1 MKLSFRNRIAWFS
14 AFAAALTIG
23 LVFLALYGVVF
34 WTAYRHLDSDIIQ
47 EKREVMRSIQW
58 KNDSLHIGDM
68 KEWEEEEHRE
78 IEVNPTFLQLV
89 DLDGGVLFRSA
100 NLQLDTLHHQPF
112 HLSNQYVN
120 SLIGVKRIRQGQFPV
135 INPAGVM
142 VGQLIVGISREESAI
157 ILDNLRQVLLVSFP
171 LMLLILFI
179 ATSIA
184 AAKGIA
190 PVQHLIHSAQT
201 IGDADFHSRLPLPEN
216 QDELY
221 QLAMTINALLHRI
234 DQGVQREKQFT
245 SDASHE
251 IRTPLTAIRGT
262 LEVLLRKPREREYY
276 QEKVKGVIQEVD
288 RIQNMLDQLL
298 QLARLENGSVATNA
312 GDIDL
317 VPFLQD
323 LKTDWTARLEERQM
337 QMSIDILS
345 AVQIHTDATLLTLI
359 LDNLISNAWKYGRE
373 GGKIVLSWHAEYRQ
387 LVVSDDGPGISTTHS
402 AQVFDRFYRLD
413 NSRSSSVPGAG
424 LGLSIARKMA
434 EVLGLG
440 LRLVSREGEG
450 TSFILDFHDKG

>member
-14 AFAAALTIG
+14 GIAAAMTIG
-23 LVFLALYGVVF
+23 LVFLALYGVVY

-58 KNDSLHIGDM
+58 RSDTLFIGDM
-68 KEWEEEEHRE
+68 TEWKEEEHQE
-78 IEVNPTFLQLV
+78 IEVNPTFLQV
-89 DLDGGVLFRSA
+89 IGLDGRVLFRSA
-100 NLQLDTLHHQPF
+100 NLQDDTLHDQPF
-112 HLSNQYVN
+112 LLANQYVN
-120 SLIGVKRIRQGQFPV
+120 SLIGIKRIRQGHFPV
-135 INPAGVM
+135 LDPAGDM
-142 VGQLIVGISREESAI
+142 VGQLIIGISREESAI

-171 LMLLILFI
+171 LMLLILFV

-190 PVQHLIHSAQT
+190 PVQHLIHSART
-201 IGDADFHSRLPLPEN
+201 IGEADFHSRLPLPEN
-216 QDELY
+216 RDELY

-234 DQGVQREKQFT
+234 ERGVLREKQFT

-262 LEVLLRKPREREYY
+262 LEVLLRKPRERDYY
-276 QEKVKGVIQEVD
+276 EEKVRGVIHEVD

-298 QLARLENGSVATNA
+298 QLARLEHGSVPTNVRE
-312 GDIDL
+312 IDL
-317 VPFLQD
+317 VHFLRD
-323 LKTDWTARLEERQM
+323 LRSDWTDRLQERRM
-337 QMSIDILS
+337 QMTMDLPA
-345 AVQIHTDATLLTLI
+345 AVQVHTDPTLLTLI

-373 GGKIVLSWHAEYRQ
+373 GGKIVLSWHADHRQ
-387 LVVSDDGPGISTTHS
+387 LVVSDDGPGIGATHA

-413 NSRSSSVPGAG
+413 DSRSSSVPGAG
-424 LGLSIARKMA
+424 LGLSIARKLA

-440 LRLVSREGEG
+440 LHLVSAEGEG
-450 TSFILDFHDKG
+450 TSFILDFQDRG